1 MQPQLQ
7 RVKGFIGD
15 DQLAVEDEPLDREVT
30 RGLDDLRKVSAQWAL
45 SPRLEIYLTFVA
57 EQDAAEAVILWL
69 EQPTLGSRQVL
80 YRSCLHWLK

>member
-15 DQLAVEDEPLDREVT
+15 DQLAVEDEPLDRKVA
-30 RGLDDLRKVSAQWAL
+30 RRFNDLREVSAKWTLAA
-45 SPRLEIYLTFVA
+45 RLQVYGTLVS
-57 EQDAAEAVILWL
+57 EQDAAEAVILRL